1 MKRTRSARQ
10 TIRQARHMP
19 DAPAIDSPPMLSIL
33 AAINSPHIFA
43 PAFASNPGSWHA
55 WFTFA
60 AVVFGENESLDED
73 DLALFRECT
82 GRETPRGPYRTVHL
96 CCGRRGGKSY
106 ISGLIAVYLAAF
118 KDYRPYLAA
127 GQRAMIVIV
136 CPDRDQ
142 SANLLRFIGGM
153 FDDSPTLGKLIERR
167 DRDSFE
173 LSTRCT
179 ITIMTASFR
188 TIRGYV
194 ISCAILD
201 ELAYMPGDDAALPA
215 TELIRS
221 IKPALGDIPGSMLIC
236 ASSPKGKNGPLWDAY
251 TAHFGRE
258 DSRELFWKAPTLTM
272 RPTFD
277 EQIVREAVEDDPV
290 GALGEYFA
298 EFSDDVSSCFSR
310 AAVEDAVDPGC
321 YERPPADFT
330 YQAFVDVSGGTGKD
344 SFTMA
349 IAHIER
355 QDGVDVAVLDV
366 LFEARPPFK
375 PDLIVRDCCR
385 ILSDYGVSRIIGDR
399 YAAAW
404 PPNVFDR
411 HHVRYEPSEKFA
423 SDIYLSSIRHFNS
436 GLVRL
441 LDNRRLVSQIC
452 ALERKQQQG
461 GREKV
466 FHPRAGHDDLANA
479 ALGVLDLCLS
489 ENSGQQWIDF
499 GNNVHKLNERM
510 YGHV

>member
-1 MKRTRSARQ
+1 MPRRTAPKSPVTSKKR
-10 TIRQARHMP
+10 
-19 DAPAIDSPPMLSIL
+19 APAPVFTLEERLANGGLLSIDEVCAL
-33 AAINSPHIFA
+33 AQ
-43 PAFASNPGSWHA
+43 ASRS
-55 WFTFA
+55 FIYK
-60 AVVFGENESLDED
+60 AV
-73 DLALFRECT
+73 REK
-82 GRETPRGPYRTVHL
+82 RL
-96 CCGRRGGKSY
+96 
-106 ISGLIAVYLAAF
+106 AVYLAAF
-118 KDYRPYLAA
+118 KDYRPYLSS

-251 TAHFGRE
+251 TAHYGRE

-277 EQIVREAVEDDPV
+277 EQIVKEAVEDDPV
-290 GALGEYFA
+290 GAMGEYFA
-298 EFSDDVSSCFSR
+298 EFSDDVSACFSR

-355 QDGVDVAVLDV
+355 HDGVDVAVLDV

-385 ILSDYGVSRIIGDR
+385 ILADYGVSRIIGDR
-399 YAAAW
+399 W
-404 PPNVFDR
+404 PCSPPTGASARSSSTRRPAVPMPSTPMLGSGGSLRIRPACPRAFGTWTPGPAESARPTTPAR
-411 HHVRYEPSEKFA
+411 HSTT
-423 SDIYLSSIRHFNS
+423 SSTQPPIP
-436 GLVRL
+436 RL
-441 LDNRRLVSQIC
+441 RRRLDTS
-452 ALERKQQQG
+452 AGRSARAERSPRF
-461 GREKV
+461 GRRIEE
-466 FHPRAGHDDLANA
+466 NA
-479 ALGVLDLCLS
+479 RRTIDGERIGERGECVD
-489 ENSGQQWIDF
+489 QW
-499 GNNVHKLNERM
+499 
-510 YGHV
+510 